1 MVIYYF
7 ENPRSLN
14 NYVKPNLPV
23 LYNCNNKSWMIA
35 HLLQHGLL
43 DILNPLLK
51 SSAQEKKFLSIITV
65 HWQCTW
71 ALEHDGDVEADC
83 VVFIPADKTS
93 ILKPMDQGVIS
104 TFKSYDLRNIFCK
117 AIAIIES
124 ESSVGSRQ
132 SKQKPS
138 GKDSPF

>member
-23 LYNCNNKSWMIA
+23 LYKCNNKSWMIV

-65 HWQCTW
+65 H
-71 ALEHDGDVEADC
+71 
-83 VVFIPADKTS
+83 
-93 ILKPMDQGVIS
+93 
-104 TFKSYDLRNIFCK
+104 
-117 AIAIIES
+117 
-124 ESSVGSRQ
+124 
-132 SKQKPS
+132 
-138 GKDSPF
+138 